1 MDHMG
6 DEQRYRVVLFGAGR
20 VGKSAIISQF
30 LTNEFKEKYKETVE
44 DLHCREYNVNGNCIK
59 VDILDTSGT
68 MQFPAMR
75 RLSISTAHAFLLVYS
90 INSRESFK
98 EVEAIYEQ
106 IREQRE
112 NFDEIPV
119 VIVGNKKDLDLD
131 REVDYQDVEDTIVSH
146 NWHCAFLE
154 ASAKENSNI
163 LDIFQ
168 KLLELAKIPAARQLS
183 PVLKRRMSERV
194 TSKRRKTG
202 DSLHTFKES
211 EKEMSRS
218 RSLIR
223 RVGRPKVKH
232 ADPTKN
238 DCVIC

>member
-1 MDHMG
+1 MG
-6 DEQRYRVVLFGAGR
+6 DEQRYRVVIFGAGR

-30 LTNEFKEKYKETVE
+30 LHNEFKEKYRETVE

-68 MQFPAMR
+68 LQFPAMR
-75 RLSISTAHAFLLVYS
+75 RLSISTGHAFLLVYS
-90 INSRESFK
+90 INNKESFR
-98 EVEAIYEQ
+98 EVQATYEQ

-112 NFDEIPV
+112 NFEDIPV
-119 VIVGNKKDLDLD
+119 VIVGNKKDLEMD
-131 REVDYQDVEDTIVSH
+131 REVDYQDVEDTIH
-146 NWHCAFLE
+146 TRNWHCAFLE
-154 ASAKENSNI
+154 SSAKENSNI
-163 LDIFQ
+163 LECFQ

-223 RVGRPKVKH
+223 RVARPKVRH
-232 ADPTKN
+232 ADPNKN
-238 DCVIC
+238 DCVIS

>member
-1 MDHMG
+1 MG
-6 DEQRYRVVLFGAGR
+6 DEQRYRVVIFGAGR
-20 VGKSAIISQF
+20 VGKSSIISQF
-30 LTNEFKEKYKETVE
+30 LSNEFREKYKETVE

-75 RLSISTAHAFLLVYS
+75 RLSISTGHAFLLVYS
-90 INSRESFK
+90 IDNKESFR
-98 EVEAIYEQ
+98 EVQATYEQ
-106 IREQRE
+106 IREQRD
-112 NFDEIPV
+112 NFDDIPV

-131 REVDYQDVEDTIVSH
+131 REVDYQVVQDTLAAQ

-154 ASAKENSNI
+154 ASAKENNSI

-168 KLLELAKIPAARQLS
+168 KLLELARIPAARQLS

-194 TSKRRKTG
+194 TSKRRKAG
-202 DSLHTFKES
+202 DSLRTFKES

-223 RVGRPKVKH
+223 RVARPKVKS
-232 ADPTKN
+232 ADPAKN